1 MTKIPERISRQNS
14 PFPAHFEGPQ
24 PLGRA
29 KPNSFQWLIVIP
41 IPSHLQLLL
50 IGKFP
55 LSQLWY
61 NLVKMESWALI
72 AIMLGSRANLIHTW
86 TWN

>member
-1 MTKIPERISRQNS
+1 MISHQIS
-14 PFPAHFEGPQ
+14 PFPVHFEGPQ
-24 PLGRA
+24 PLGRT
-29 KPNSFQWLIVIP
+29 KPNSFQWLNVIP

-61 NLVKMESWALI
+61 NLVKMENWGIDGDYAWI
-72 AIMLGSRANLIHTW
+72 
-86 TWN
+86 